1 VFDDNMMW
9 PGETEV
15 SAALKRLQQAKLPK
29 IAFLSGDLERGI
41 NKMGDKEY
49 KAIASL
55 PSFRYSLM
63 NQGFDTDTVSLE
75 TQEIPA
81 DISTLVIADPKI
93 ALTPTTMAK
102 LQQYIDKGGNLM
114 ILGEAGRQDILNP
127 LLKKLGVQLM
137 DGQIVQQS
145 AELSPDIVTP
155 DLTATAGTFSKPV
168 AKGIADSQKISMPGV
183 VGLWYTSDSGFAVK
197 PLLMTDAKTTWNK
210 KQKLNVD
217 MITNTDASGANTPS
231 STTPT
236 VQKMTAA
243 PGGPARKV
251 NIVSSSAPA
260 KMTPMTMSPE
270 QIAAA
275 RNRGD
280 SIRTAMAAIMNGE
293 GTPEEKKAKVQEMM
307 TKLRNDAMKRQGA
320 TVKVMT
326 PATAPKPAPAPKA
339 EEPVSTGGGS
349 ATAVAM
355 PAGGGMVISSVGG
368 GSPERRAN
376 IGTLTFSAAEGDTKG
391 SLPTALSL
399 TRTINGKEQRIVVAG
414 DADFMSNAELN
425 RFNMRTANFVF
436 NTALFSWLS
445 YGEFPIDASRPEPRD
460 KRVTVTT
467 DGVDRLKI
475 FYIWVLPA
483 LLVAF
488 AAILLIRRKRK

>member
-1 VFDDNMMW
+1 
-9 PGETEV
+9 
-15 SAALKRLQQAKLPK
+15 
-29 IAFLSGDLERGI
+29 
-41 NKMGDKEY
+41 
-49 KAIASL
+49 
-55 PSFRYSLM
+55 
-63 NQGFDTDTVSLE
+63 
-75 TQEIPA
+75 
-81 DISTLVIADPKI
+81 
-93 ALTPTTMAK
+93 
-102 LQQYIDKGGNLM
+102 
-114 ILGEAGRQDILNP
+114 
-127 LLKKLGVQLM
+127 
-137 DGQIVQQS
+137 
-145 AELSPDIVTP
+145 
-155 DLTATAGTFSKPV
+155 
-168 AKGIADSQKISMPGV
+168 
-183 VGLWYTSDSGFAVK
+183 
-197 PLLMTDAKTTWNK
+197 
-210 KQKLNVD
+210 
-217 MITNTDASGANTPS
+217 
-231 STTPT
+231 
-236 VQKMTAA
+236 
-243 PGGPARKV
+243 
-251 NIVSSSAPA
+251 
-260 KMTPMTMSPE
+260 MTMSPE